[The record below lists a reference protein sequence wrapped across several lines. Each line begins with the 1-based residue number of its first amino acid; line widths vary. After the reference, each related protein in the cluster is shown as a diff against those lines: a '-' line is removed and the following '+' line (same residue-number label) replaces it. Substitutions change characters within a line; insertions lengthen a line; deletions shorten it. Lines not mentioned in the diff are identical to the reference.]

1 MANDFFNDTLS
12 PFVGVDIGWDQDPNF
27 PIGEYT
33 VVPDAPVT
41 TSEQFRLFQTVD
53 DDGEMTDKIGL
64 TEGVLM
70 ITGPATSGFDAD
82 LDAQGKF
89 SGRASWH
96 QIGTEF
102 AKLDGDNN
110 PLLAEDIDGD
120 PLTIGIGEYGFWI
133 TFESQDAFTDIA
145 SPYASVG
152 RLVIEQISDTIRF
165 IGSDTYTKDTDAVNF
180 VDELGQGNGFRYPV
194 IFLGSAE
201 VEFVENEK
209 VATFTQFTFGPLTI
223 PAISYLDGLISTDS
237 KTLLMEGDDRGITTS
252 PIAATEGNDIYETED
267 GQVKLRIGVVE
278 DGNIEIVRD
287 VVEDEATVPKLK
299 VKDGAFAEPPSAFAN
314 DTHQHPAP

>member
-1 MANDFFNDTLS
+1 MANDFFNDTLP
-12 PFVGVDIGWDQDPNF
+12 PFVGIDIGWDQDPNF
-27 PIGEYT
+27 PIGDYS
-33 VVPDAPVT
+33 VVQDAADST
-41 TSEQFRLFQTVD
+41 NRQFTLSQTED
-53 DDGEMTDKIGL
+53 DNVAL
-64 TEGVLM
+64 SEGVLM
-70 ITGPATSGFDAD
+70 ITDPATSGFDAD
-82 LDAQGKF
+82 LDAQGKL
-89 SGRASWH
+89 SGRAAWH
-96 QIGTEF
+96 QIGVEF
-102 AKLDGDNN
+102 AKLDGDDN
-110 PLLAEDIDGD
+110 PLLAEDIDGNE
-120 PLTIGIGEYGFWI
+120 LTLGIGEYGFWI

-201 VEFVENEK
+201 VEFVEGEK

-237 KTLLMEGDDRGITTS
+237 KTLLMEGEDRGITTS
-252 PIAATEGNDIYETED
+252 PIAADSGNDIINTD
-267 GQVKLRIGVVE
+267 SGQVKLKIGSITGGHIVIERADENDGQPKIGVE
-278 DGNIEIVRD
+278 
-287 VVEDEATVPKLK
+287 
-299 VKDGAFAEPPSAFAN
+299 DGAFAEPPTAFNN

>member
-1 MANDFFNDTLS
+1 MANDFFNDTLPS
-12 PFVGVDIGWDQDPNF
+12 FVGIDIGWDQDPNF
-27 PIGEYT
+27 PIGDYS
-33 VVPDAPVT
+33 VVQDAADST
-41 TSEQFRLFQTVD
+41 NRQFTLSQTED
-53 DDGEMTDKIGL
+53 DNVAL
-64 TEGVLM
+64 SEGVLM

-102 AKLDGDNN
+102 AKLDGDDN
-110 PLLAEDIDGD
+110 PLLAKDIDGNE
-120 PLTIGIGEYGFWI
+120 LTLGIGEYGFWI
-133 TFESQDAFTDIA
+133 TFESQDMFTDIA

-201 VEFVENEK
+201 VEFVEGEK

-223 PAISYLDGLISTDS
+223 PAITYLDGLISTDS
-237 KTLLMEGDDRGITTS
+237 KTLLMEGEDRGITTS
-252 PIAATEGNDIYETED
+252 PIAADSDNDIINTD
-267 GQVKLRIGVVE
+267 SGQVKLKIGSITGGHIVIERADENDGKPKIGVE
-278 DGNIEIVRD
+278 
-287 VVEDEATVPKLK
+287 
-299 VKDGAFAEPPSAFAN
+299 DGAFAEPPTAFNN

>member
-1 MANDFFNDTLS
+1 MANDFFNDTLP

-27 PIGEYT
+27 PIGDYS
-33 VVPDAPVT
+33 VVQDAADST
-41 TSEQFRLFQTVD
+41 NRQFTLSQTED
-53 DDGEMTDKIGL
+53 DNVAL
-64 TEGVLM
+64 SEGVLM

-102 AKLDGDNN
+102 AKLDGDDN
-110 PLLAEDIDGD
+110 PLLAEDIDGNE
-120 PLTIGIGEYGFWI
+120 LTLGIGEYGFWI

-201 VEFVENEK
+201 VEFVEGEK

-223 PAISYLDGLISTDS
+223 PAITYLDGLISTDS
-237 KTLLMEGDDRGITTS
+237 KTLLMEGEDRGITTS
-252 PIAATEGNDIYETED
+252 PIAADSDNDIINTD
-267 GQVKLRIGVVE
+267 SGQVKLKIGSITGGHIVIERADENDGKPKIGVE
-278 DGNIEIVRD
+278 
-287 VVEDEATVPKLK
+287 
-299 VKDGAFAEPPSAFAN
+299 DGAFAEPPTAFNN

>member
-1 MANDFFNDTLS
+1 MANDFFNDTLPS
-12 PFVGVDIGWDQDPNF
+12 FVGIDIGWDQDPNF
-27 PIGEYT
+27 PIGDYS
-33 VVPDAPVT
+33 VVQDAADST
-41 TSEQFRLFQTVD
+41 NRQFTLSQTED
-53 DDGEMTDKIGL
+53 DNVAL
-64 TEGVLM
+64 SEGVLM

-102 AKLDGDNN
+102 AKLDGDDN
-110 PLLAEDIDGD
+110 PLLAKDIDGNE
-120 PLTIGIGEYGFWI
+120 LTLGIGEYGFWI

-201 VEFVENEK
+201 VEFVEGEK

-223 PAISYLDGLISTDS
+223 PAITYLDGLISTDS
-237 KTLLMEGDDRGITTS
+237 KTLLMEGEDRGITTS
-252 PIAATEGNDIYETED
+252 PIAADSDNDIINTD
-267 GQVKLRIGVVE
+267 SGQVKLKIGSITGGHIVIERADENDGKPKIGVE
-278 DGNIEIVRD
+278 
-287 VVEDEATVPKLK
+287 
-299 VKDGAFAEPPSAFAN
+299 DGAFAEPPTAFNN